1 MPKPAPKRPSRRN
14 RSLRAGRGMVTAL
27 SILTAGST
35 LAACQSEGPRPGS
48 APPASYDGVETRL
61 LDDDLVN
68 FRVQMTGVA
77 TRNDL
82 EAYARCAA
90 AQYALIRDFGFA
102 RHVRTNLQVEGSVWV
117 ADAVYTVSPALP
129 RGLQT
134 LDAEVVIADCTEQ
147 GIPTV

>member
-1 MPKPAPKRPSRRN
+1 MPRPGFAPA
-14 RSLRAGRGMVTAL
+14 LAVALGGIALAG
-27 SILTAGST
+27 
-35 LAACQSEGPRPGS
+35 CQPEGPRPGTM
-48 APPASYDGVETRL
+48 PPATYDGVETRL

-77 TRNDL
+77 TRADL
-82 EAYARCAA
+82 DAYARCAA
-90 AQYALIRDFGFA
+90 AQYTLIRGFPFA
-102 RHVRTNLQVEGSVWV
+102 RHVRTSVEEEGGVWV

-134 LDAEVVIADCTEQ
+134 IDAEVAVDDCAEQ